1 MNVFLQIFVFFAC
14 SENEIWPT
22 QWVKKLLRGVKQE
35 FVFWVYEHW
44 TSGKKT
50 LRIIHLSILL
60 FFFQKAEAQ
69 LAYELQAAKINQ
81 KIRNEEIQIQVKK
94 RVYIEGHLGA
104 KYQNA
109 KCFEYQTHQFL

>member
-1 MNVFLQIFVFFAC
+1 M
-14 SENEIWPT
+14 
-22 QWVKKLLRGVKQE
+22 
-35 FVFWVYEHW
+35 
-44 TSGKKT
+44 
-50 LRIIHLSILL
+50 RIIRLSILL
-60 FFFQKAEAQ
+60 FFFFFQKAEAQ

>member
-1 MNVFLQIFVFFAC
+1 M
-14 SENEIWPT
+14 
-22 QWVKKLLRGVKQE
+22 KKLSRGVKQE
-35 FVFWVYEHW
+35 FVFWVYEHVQ
-44 TSGKKT
+44 KKKNAHHPSLNFT
-50 LRIIHLSILL
+50 VF

>member
-1 MNVFLQIFVFFAC
+1 MSNKNL
-14 SENEIWPT
+14 S
-22 QWVKKLLRGVKQE
+22 LL
-35 FVFWVYEHW
+35 WVYEHVQ
-44 TSGKKT
+44 KKFAHHPSLNFT
-50 LRIIHLSILL
+50 F

-94 RVYIEGHLGA
+94 IEGIFGA

-109 KCFEYQTHQFL
+109 ERI